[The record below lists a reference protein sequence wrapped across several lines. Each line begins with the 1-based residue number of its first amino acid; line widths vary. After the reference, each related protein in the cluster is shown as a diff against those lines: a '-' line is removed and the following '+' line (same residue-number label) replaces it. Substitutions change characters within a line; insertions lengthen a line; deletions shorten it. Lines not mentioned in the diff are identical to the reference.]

1 MRRAA
6 LVACAALLSGAAQP
20 TVAQTQR
27 SGSGGDAQRLAQMQ
41 MQLQQAQGEKATLQA
56 ENAALKQEIEAL
68 KRQLSGT
75 TGASEGLQRRAAAAE
90 AESARLAASNASSAE
105 NAARSKAQLE
115 ELIARFRDT
124 AKALKDTEQ
133 TRDEQ
138 AEAALTAQR
147 DLSVCKEHNTRLVT
161 MNDEIL
167 IRLENTGFWT
177 RLAADEPFTRL
188 KRTELENLA
197 DGYRSESRGL
207 VMDPPPHSP

>member
-1 MRRAA
+1 MCRPA
-6 LVACAALLSGAAQP
+6 LVVGAGLLLLGAVQP
-20 TVAQTQR
+20 GVAQTQR
-27 SGSGGDAQRLAQMQ
+27 SGSGDAQRLAQMQ

-56 ENAALKQEIEAL
+56 ENAALKQEVEAL

-90 AESARLAASNASSAE
+90 AEARRLAASTASSAE

-115 ELIARFRDT
+115 ELITRFRDT

-133 TRDEQ
+133 ARDEQ
-138 AEAALTAQR
+138 AEAARTAQR
-147 DLSVCKEHNTRLVT
+147 ELGVCTERNARLIA

-167 IRLENTGFWT
+167 VRLENTGFWS

-207 VMDPPPHSP
+207 ELASPAPSP